1 MGTTYLMRILPTFF
15 APPPATPN
23 CGAPAQVTTAT
34 QNVTISGTSTSGS
47 GFFDPGADTRG
58 GAPIGGPVMQG
69 QETRAFTV
77 AGNCGI
83 PLTAKPA
90 GTTVHLVIDVNG
102 YFE

>member
-1 MGTTYLMRILPTFF
+1 MRILPTFF

-90 GTTVHLVIDVNG
+90 GTTVHVVIDVNG